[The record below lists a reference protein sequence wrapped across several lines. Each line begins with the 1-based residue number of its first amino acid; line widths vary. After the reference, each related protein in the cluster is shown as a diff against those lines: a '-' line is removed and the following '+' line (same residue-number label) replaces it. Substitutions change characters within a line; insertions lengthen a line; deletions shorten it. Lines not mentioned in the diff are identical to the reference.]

1 MITSRRFSTWV
12 LIHLFSAVTL
22 CCCLVSAQEPTPQ
35 APPPDTNNQANSDQ
49 SSDDS
54 ESIEHPVAVVSTA
67 PPIRQT
73 TSAGF
78 LMPSISP
85 LRWGPL
91 YVGYAQ
97 FSQIFDQGSS
107 FNGQGSFQNAASQFL
122 TAIVFDKQFRKAR
135 VAVQYVPRLTVLNGQ
150 VLGDFVNQDTGVSV
164 VFQLT
169 PRLSFNLS
177 DHFVYYKSKD
187 AFADIF
193 LSSDPGSGSTLQ
205 RDFIQAPGSWLTE
218 SITGAFTYALSVR
231 TRIAITPDYIYATTS
246 TQATPGL
253 FSTVNE
259 YGISVSVTHDL
270 TSRSSVSVLYSD
282 QTDLFAGGSSDF
294 QTFQGGYSRSFNGGW
309 SLSGNFGVTASSYQT
324 GRTWSES
331 GSGSAIKRFKR
342 STASIAYFR
351 GHILSGYISKQ
362 FSDRIDASYRQYV
375 GRRWTLGGGV
385 GYLRDVVTANGIW
398 GKYGEGQVG
407 FGLTS
412 TVSLF
417 GSYVHVWQKGDNTI
431 VFSGTTNYLR
441 CGVQWVPHQPAHR

>member
-1 MITSRRFSTWV
+1 MIRRRFLSWV
-12 LIHLFSAVTL
+12 LLYVFCTVMLRCSFAA
-22 CCCLVSAQEPTPQ
+22 AQEPTPQ
-35 APPPDTNNQANSDQ
+35 PPPPDTNNQANSDQ

-73 TSAGF
+73 TSAGY

-97 FSQIFDQGSS
+97 FSQILDQGSS
-107 FNGQGSFQNAASQFL
+107 FNGQGNFQDAASQFS

-150 VLGDFVNQDTGVSV
+150 VFGNFVNQDTGVSIV
-164 VFQLT
+164 LQLT
-169 PRLSFNLS
+169 PRLSLNFS
-177 DHFVYYKSKD
+177 DHLIYYESKN

-193 LSSDPGSGSTLQ
+193 LSADPSSGSTLQ
-205 RDFIQAPGSWLTE
+205 RDFIQAPGSWLTN
-218 SITGAFTYALSVR
+218 SVNAAFTYGLSAR
-231 TRIAITPDYIYATTS
+231 TRIAFAPMYIYAATS
-246 TQATPGL
+246 TGATPGL

-324 GRTWSES
+324 ARTWSES
-331 GSGSAIKRFKR
+331 GSGSAIKKFKR

-351 GHILSGYISKQ
+351 GHSFTGYISKQ
-362 FSDRIDASYRQYV
+362 FSDRIDASYRQYL

-398 GKYGEGQVG
+398 GKYGEGQVS
-407 FGLTS
+407 FGLTP
-412 TVSLF
+412 TLSLF
-417 GSYVHVWQKGDNTI
+417 GSYVYVWQTGDSA
-431 VFSGTTNYLR
+431 VVLSGTTNYLR
-441 CGVQWVPHQPAHR
+441 CGVQWMPHQPPHR